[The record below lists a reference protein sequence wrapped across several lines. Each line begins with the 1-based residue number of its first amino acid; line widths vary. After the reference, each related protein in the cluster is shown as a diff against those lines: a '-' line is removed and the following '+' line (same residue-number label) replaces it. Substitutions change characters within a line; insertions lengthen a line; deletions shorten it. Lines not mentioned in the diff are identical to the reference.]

1 MPVRLSTEDSDMKG
15 HASLIKHAVSLLLTL
30 IIAAVL
36 TGELFKPKFLNDNY
50 WPLDVTYQSFYEM
63 EKDSVDVIFL
73 GSSHA
78 ISAFSPQMLYDDCG
92 IRSFNLG
99 SEEQSL
105 LVSYYWLKEALRF
118 QKPQAVVLDTVVCFP
133 FMETPYNC
141 NEASIRKA
149 IDPMKWSPVKF
160 AAVRDIGR
168 LDPAETAASFLFPII
183 RYHARWND
191 LSANDIRFWPKQN
204 TSLKGYAVLSEDT
217 TVTDYQ
223 PLQISGGVTP
233 AGMHGVMKS
242 YLEQIVQLCRENEI
256 RLFLVSTPYVE
267 TTAEVHQAVADFAA
281 EHEVR
286 YVDFNTAEVIDEMGF
301 DFPHDMA
308 DAGHA
313 NNFGAEK
320 LTGYIGDVLL
330 EAGVAGTEDAQYENS
345 RAYCQRQIKNAN
357 LYRIQTFDEYYS
369 SIDPSDYLIFMTG
382 SGKEAAEAAGIEADG
397 PFALLKENGETAVWT
412 EPHQEFRLRENLR
425 FRLEP
430 GEESAKIKV
439 HDLYYE
445 RTAPGLQVVVLD
457 KEKGYVIDHSVFD
470 ASGARIQ

>member
-1 MPVRLSTEDSDMKG
+1 MMKEKKSVLR
-15 HASLIKHAVSLLLTL
+15 HALILLVTL
-30 IIAAVL
+30 ILMAVL
-36 TGELFKPKFLNDNY
+36 AGEVFKPKFRNDNY

-78 ISAFSPQMLYDDCG
+78 ISAFSPQELYDECG

-105 LVSYYWLKEALRF
+105 IVSYYWLKEALRF

-149 IDPMKWSPVKF
+149 LDPMKWSSVKF
-160 AAVRDIGR
+160 EAVRTIGS
-168 LDPAETAASFLFPII
+168 LDPKETFASYLFPII

-191 LSANDIRFWPKQN
+191 LSLSDIRFFPKEN

-217 TVTDYQ
+217 RDTGFE
-223 PLQISGGVTP
+223 PLKPKTGVTP
-233 AGMHGVMKS
+233 AGMQNVMRT
-242 YLEQIVQLCRENEI
+242 YLGRIVQLCSEHGI
-256 RLFLVSTPYVE
+256 QLILVNTPYVE
-267 TTAEVHQAVADFAA
+267 TTNEVHQAVAVFAE
-281 EHEVR
+281 EHAVR
-286 YVDFNTAEVIDEMGF
+286 YVDFNEASVIEAINY

-320 LTGYIGDVLL
+320 LTDYIGKVLL
-330 EAGVAGTEDAQYENS
+330 ESGVQGREDAQYENS
-345 RAYCQRQIKNAN
+345 RAYCERQLKNAN
-357 LYRIQTFDEYYS
+357 LYRIQSFDEYYS
-369 SIDPSDYLIFMTG
+369 AIDPNDYRIFLTWSG
-382 SGKEAAEAAGIEADG
+382 SEAS
-397 PFALLKENGETAVWT
+397 ALLGMEEAGPAALMMEDGRTQIFR
-412 EPHQEFRLRENLR
+412 EPHKEFRFGNLMHIA
-425 FRLEP
+425 LESDVMN
-430 GEESAKIKV
+430 GRIRV
-439 HDLYYE
+439 YDLTYE
-445 RTAPGLQVVVLD
+445 RTAEGLQVVLLD

-470 ASGARIQ
+470 ASGNRIQ

>member
-1 MPVRLSTEDSDMKG
+1 MMKEHKSVLR
-15 HASLIKHAVSLLLTL
+15 HALILLVTL
-30 IIAAVL
+30 ILMAAL
-36 TGELFKPKFLNDNY
+36 AGEVFKPKFRNDNY

-78 ISAFSPQMLYDDCG
+78 ISAFSPQELYDECG

-105 LVSYYWLKEALRF
+105 GISYYWLKEALRF

-149 IDPMKWSPVKF
+149 LDPMKWSSVKF
-160 AAVRDIGR
+160 DAVRTIGS
-168 LDPAETAASFLFPII
+168 LDPKETFASYLFPII

-191 LSANDIRFWPKQN
+191 LSLSDIRFFTKEN

-217 TVTDYQ
+217 KDTGFE
-223 PLQISGGVTP
+223 PLKPKTGVTP
-233 AGMHGVMKS
+233 AGMQNVMRT
-242 YLEQIVQLCRENEI
+242 YLEQIAQLCSENGI
-256 RLFLVSTPYVE
+256 QLILVNTPYTE
-267 TTAEVHQAVADFAA
+267 TTDEVHQAVSDFAA
-281 EHEVR
+281 EHAVR
-286 YVDFNTAEVIDEMGF
+286 YVDFNEASVIEAMQF

-320 LTGYIGDVLL
+320 LTDYIGDILL
-330 EAGVAGTEDAQYENS
+330 ESGVQPREDAQYETS
-345 RAYCQRQIKNAN
+345 RAYYERQLKNAN
-357 LYRIQTFDEYYS
+357 LYRIQAFDDYYS
-369 SIDPSDYLIFMTG
+369 AIDPNDYLIFMTW
-382 SGKEAAEAAGIEADG
+382 SGNEAS
-397 PFALLKENGETAVWT
+397 ALLGMEEAGPAALMMEDGNTQIFR
-412 EPHQEFRLRENLR
+412 EPHSEFRFGNLMHIA
-425 FRLEP
+425 LESDAMN
-430 GEESAKIKV
+430 GRIRV
-439 HDLYYE
+439 YDLTYE
-445 RTAPGLQVVVLD
+445 RSTEGLQVVLLD

-470 ASGARIQ
+470 ASGNRLQ

>member
-78 ISAFSPQMLYDDCG
+78 ISAFSPQMLYDGCG

-168 LDPAETAASFLFPII
+168 LDPA
-183 RYHARWND
+183 
-191 LSANDIRFWPKQN
+191 
-204 TSLKGYAVLSEDT
+204 
-217 TVTDYQ
+217 
-223 PLQISGGVTP
+223 
-233 AGMHGVMKS
+233 
-242 YLEQIVQLCRENEI
+242 
-256 RLFLVSTPYVE
+256 
-267 TTAEVHQAVADFAA
+267 
-281 EHEVR
+281 
-286 YVDFNTAEVIDEMGF
+286 
-301 DFPHDMA
+301 
-308 DAGHA
+308 
-313 NNFGAEK
+313 
-320 LTGYIGDVLL
+320 
-330 EAGVAGTEDAQYENS
+330 
-345 RAYCQRQIKNAN
+345 
-357 LYRIQTFDEYYS
+357 
-369 SIDPSDYLIFMTG
+369 
-382 SGKEAAEAAGIEADG
+382 
-397 PFALLKENGETAVWT
+397 
-412 EPHQEFRLRENLR
+412 
-425 FRLEP
+425 
-430 GEESAKIKV
+430 
-439 HDLYYE
+439 
-445 RTAPGLQVVVLD
+445 
-457 KEKGYVIDHSVFD
+457 
-470 ASGARIQ
+470 